1 MVEEALKS
9 ISMKKKAVFILLATL
24 IIAGLAIII
33 VYFNHQEKNLAQAH
47 DSLTATGTIEATTVN
62 AAFKVPGKISKVY
75 VDEGME
81 VKKGQVLAEL
91 ESQEIVAKLAQ
102 AQGAAAA
109 AQGQSLQAQE
119 AIALT
124 AESVEAAVQQ
134 AEAMVEKAQVGV
146 TNTRQQYERVEALHK
161 ERAISTSDYD
171 KAKNAY
177 DAAVNDL
184 AAAQGKLNEAL
195 SARLKVTVAQHQY
208 EAAQGQA
215 EQAQG
220 AVQEAQAYLDN
231 TKLISPIDGFVTI
244 KYMETGEMVNAG
256 TPVFEISDL
265 RHSYVKVYIDE
276 KKIGRVSLDQSVE
289 VTVPAYPDKVFT
301 GKVVKISDAGDFAV
315 HKSVNEMHSHDIRSF
330 EVRIDLD
337 NKELS
342 LKTGMTASVLILEK
356 E

>member
-1 MVEEALKS
+1 MVDEALKS
-9 ISMKKKAVFILLATL
+9 INTKKKGVFILLATL
-24 IIAGLAIII
+24 VIAGLVLII
-33 VYFNHQEKNLAQAH
+33 VYFNHQENTLARMQN
-47 DSLTATGTIEATTVN
+47 SLTATGTIEATTVN

-109 AQGQSLQAQE
+109 AQGQSLQAQQ
-119 AIALT
+119 AIPLT
-124 AESVEAAVQQ
+124 AETVEAAVQKAQ
-134 AEAMVEKAQVGV
+134 AVAEKAQVGV
-146 TNTRQQYERVEALHK
+146 TNAQQRYERVEALHK
-161 ERAISTSDYD
+161 EGAISTSEYD
-171 KAKNAY
+171 QAKNAY
-177 DAAVNDL
+177 DAAISEL
-184 AAAQGKLNEAL
+184 AAAQGQLNEAL
-195 SARLKVTVAQHQY
+195 SARMQVTIYQHKY

-215 EQAQG
+215 EAAQG

-231 TKLISPIDGFVTI
+231 TKLLSPIDGFVTI
-244 KYMETGEMVNAG
+244 KYLEGGEMLNAG

-276 KKIGRVSLDQSVE
+276 TKIGRVKLNQSAE
-289 VTVPAYPDKVFT
+289 VTVPAYPDKVFK
-301 GKVVKISDAGDFAV
+301 GKIVKISDAGDFAV
-315 HKSVNEMHSHDIRSF
+315 HKAVNEMHSHDIRSF

-337 NKELS
+337 NKDLK
-342 LKTGMTASVLILEK
+342 LKTGMTASVTILEK